1 MGAFKGALTV
11 RRFRVEDDPPAGYAT
26 EYVKA
31 MNQYRFRD
39 LVPEDDSDRA
49 TGWAVCG
56 RLLDTEFDLPKAI
69 WNDYLVATYR
79 IDSLRIPSSV
89 LEAHVQRR
97 ELQVIAERGS
107 DNLSKSERAEL
118 KELVRRELRR
128 KMLPSMKGV
137 DVAWNLGRRRVF
149 IWTTNQGVVDEIDDL
164 FLRTFGK
171 NLLPEDP
178 YSAAD
183 VAGWGEKKGNPLAM
197 VEPADFTGQFS

>member
-11 RRFRVEDDPPAGYAT
+11 RRFRVEDDPPAGYQTSYITALN
-26 EYVKA
+26 K
-31 MNQYRFRD
+31 NRFHD
-39 LVPEDDSDRA
+39 LVPADDTDRA

-69 WNDYLVATYR
+69 WNDYLVCTYR
-79 IDSLRIPSSV
+79 IDSLRIPPSV
-89 LEAHVQRR
+89 LEAHVQKR
-97 ELQVIAERGS
+97 EQQVIAERGV
-107 DNLSKSERAEL
+107 DNLSRSERAEL

-149 IWTTNQGVVDEIDDL
+149 IWTTNQGVVDEIVEL

-183 VAGWGEKKGNPLAM
+183 VAGWGEKPGNPLAG
-197 VEPADFTGQFS
+197 VEPADFTGHF